1 MSSNPVITEI
11 LERYKPVWALDHIS
25 ALLEW
30 DMETYM
36 PIGASKPRGFA
47 QAQAALIKQQRVT
60 DMAELISK
68 GEKLQGLNDYE
79 KGLLRVMRRGLD
91 YFLKVPPQ
99 LLEDLQRTSTEA
111 TVVWREARRKSDFS
125 LFKGYLE
132 KIVDLKRQEAEKLGY
147 EGHPYNALM
156 DKFEEEL
163 TTTDVDRVFTPLVP
177 NLKRILSKVMAAGKF
192 PSTHP
197 LESVTYDEAAM
208 KRVNME
214 VLKLLAMPENT
225 FRMDVSTHPFTTSM
239 SIEDVRITTRYE
251 GKDFKES
258 LYSTIHESGH
268 AIYELQVDPSLD
280 YTPLASATSLGV
292 HESQS
297 RFWENFVG
305 RSREFTQLVYPTL
318 KSNLPF
324 VSAYNDD
331 QVYRYFNAVR
341 PSLIRVDADELTY
354 NFHIVLRYEIEKK
367 LIGGD
372 LEVSEAPAMWNDL
385 MEKYVGVRP
394 KNDAE
399 GVLQD
404 VHWGGGGFGYFPTYS
419 LGNVIAG
426 MFFHRIRKDL
436 NMKDAIASGQLG
448 GIRTWLKE
456 NIHRYGAIYSPKEL
470 QKRLFGEEYN
480 PEWLVSYLEEK
491 YTH

>member
-156 DKFEEEL
+156 NKFEE
-163 TTTDVDRVFTPLVP
+163 
-177 NLKRILSKVMAAGKF
+177 
-192 PSTHP
+192 
-197 LESVTYDEAAM
+197 
-208 KRVNME
+208 
-214 VLKLLAMPENT
+214 
-225 FRMDVSTHPFTTSM
+225 
-239 SIEDVRITTRYE
+239 
-251 GKDFKES
+251 
-258 LYSTIHESGH
+258 
-268 AIYELQVDPSLD
+268 
-280 YTPLASATSLGV
+280 
-292 HESQS
+292 
-297 RFWENFVG
+297 
-305 RSREFTQLVYPTL
+305 
-318 KSNLPF
+318 
-324 VSAYNDD
+324 
-331 QVYRYFNAVR
+331 
-341 PSLIRVDADELTY
+341 
-354 NFHIVLRYEIEKK
+354 
-367 LIGGD
+367 
-372 LEVSEAPAMWNDL
+372 
-385 MEKYVGVRP
+385 
-394 KNDAE
+394 
-399 GVLQD
+399 
-404 VHWGGGGFGYFPTYS
+404 
-419 LGNVIAG
+419 
-426 MFFHRIRKDL
+426 
-436 NMKDAIASGQLG
+436 
-448 GIRTWLKE
+448 
-456 NIHRYGAIYSPKEL
+456 
-470 QKRLFGEEYN
+470 
-480 PEWLVSYLEEK
+480 
-491 YTH
+491 